1 MDQLPS
7 DSSYQYSTFNNYPPN
22 QPQFPPKTNGK
33 SIASLV
39 LGILSIMLPY
49 IGFIL
54 GIVAIVL
61 SSLSFKELKKS
72 NEQGKGMSIAGLVCG
87 IVGTVLYGLII
98 LFVVIV
104 AVAYTGSYNNVY
116 TNF

>member
-7 DSSYQYSTFNNYPPN
+7 ETPYQYSTFNNYPPN
-22 QPQFPPKTNGK
+22 QPQLPPKTNGK

-54 GIVAIVL
+54 GIVAIVF
-61 SSLSFKELKKS
+61 STISFKELKKS
-72 NEQGKGMSIAGLVCG
+72 NDQGKGMSIAGLVCG

-98 LFVVIV
+98 LFVII
-104 AVAYTGSYNNVY
+104 ALLAYSASNNVY